1 MTMKQFAHALMII
14 INFHFSG
21 EAVPCALYAFL
32 HCSSNSFRD
41 LIPYAIS
48 LGGDADTI
56 ACMAGM

>member
-1 MTMKQFAHALMII
+1 MVY

-21 EAVPCALYAFL
+21 ESVASALYAFL
-32 HCSSNSFRD
+32 HCSSSSFRD

-56 ACMAGM
+56 ASMAGQFVFVCVME